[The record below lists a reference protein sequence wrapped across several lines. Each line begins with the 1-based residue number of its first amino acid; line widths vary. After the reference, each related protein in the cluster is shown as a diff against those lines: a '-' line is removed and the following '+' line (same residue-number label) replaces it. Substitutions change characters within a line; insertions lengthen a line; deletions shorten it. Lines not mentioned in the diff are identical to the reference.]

1 MILLYDA
8 GTLDFSTNG
17 VGALSDSA
25 SCKVTEERNGEY
37 ELEMQ
42 YPVSGAHYEEI
53 ALRSI
58 ITAKPTPTGSPQP
71 FRVYQITKPI
81 NGIVTVYAAHISYDL
96 SGVPIG
102 RFEAGSAAAA
112 MSGLDAFAAVEHPF
126 TFWTDKTTEGSFSV
140 KSPASIR
147 SRLGGNEGSILD
159 AYGGEFEFDG
169 FTVRLYQE
177 RGMDRGVSI
186 RYGKN
191 LTDLAQ
197 EENCANVYTGVYPY
211 WTDGESVV
219 ELPEKILYAEG
230 VYNYTR
236 ILTLDLS
243 DAFEEPPGVDN
254 LRKRAERYMEENGI
268 GIPRVSLKL
277 SFVQL
282 EQSEEYKNLAL
293 LERVSL
299 CDTVHVQFPALGVS
313 ASAKCIRTVYDVLL
327 NRFESVEL
335 GDARPTIAD
344 TITAQNKALANV
356 PTPSSMRGAI
366 LNATEIIT
374 GNRGGYVILHSSTG
388 QREPDEI
395 LIMDAPSIEE
405 AVRVWRWNNSGLGYS
420 STGYNGPYGLA
431 MTIDGSIVASFITTG
446 TMSAA
451 RVRTGTLESE
461 DGRVVID
468 LTSGTITIRGA
479 DGSTKLLFDM
489 AGNLSISGHITAT
502 SGSIGAFTIDAG
514 GNLAGAASLKV
525 GGMTFSGNKAA
536 GLKIGVDNLSY
547 VNGQPAGSNDAYFL
561 MVTDTGVMCLADL
574 YIEDG
579 SLVITT
585 PGHAP
590 SQSGTVNVV
599 QITSMGDGLVKY
611 SSPSTSSSNLGICR
625 AGEVYGYTG
634 SLVSSGGLSWINC
647 NRKYTY
653 SSSTARWTA
662 ASVTPF
668 YIPQASGGETF
679 FVFTTVN
686 A

>member
-1 MILLYDA
+1 MILLYESTA
-8 GTLDFSTNG
+8 RDFSTNG
-17 VGALSDSA
+17 LGALSDA
-25 SCKVTEERNGEY
+25 ISCKVAEERNGEY

-42 YPVSGAHYEEI
+42 YPVSGARFSEI
-53 ALRSI
+53 GQRSI
-58 ITAKPTPTGSPQP
+58 ITAKPNPTDDPQP
-71 FRVYQITKPI
+71 FRVYSITKPI
-81 NGIVTVYAAHISYDL
+81 NGVVTVCAAHISYDL
-96 SGVPIG
+96 SGVPVA

-112 MSGLDAFAAVEHPF
+112 MSGLGTFAAVEHPF

-159 AYGGEFEFDG
+159 VYGGEYAFDG

-177 RGMDRGVSI
+177 RGMNRGVSI

-191 LTDLAQ
+191 LTDLEQ

-219 ELPEKILYAEG
+219 ELPEKTLNAEG
-230 VYNYTR
+230 TYDFTR

-243 DAFEEPPGVDN
+243 ADFEEPPTEGD
-254 LRKRAERYMEENGI
+254 LRSRAQRYMEVNRI
-268 GIPRVSLKL
+268 GVPRVSIKL
-277 SFVQL
+277 SYVPL
-282 EQSEEYKNLAL
+282 EQAAEYESLAL
-293 LERVSL
+293 LERVKL
-299 CDTVHVQFPALGVS
+299 CDTVTVQFPALGVS

-327 NRFESVEL
+327 KRFESVEL
-335 GDARPTIAD
+335 GEARPNIAD

-405 AVRVWRWNNSGLGYS
+405 AVQVWRWNNSGLGYS

-431 MTIDGSIVASFITTG
+431 MTIDGSIVASFITAG

-468 LTSGTITIRGA
+468 LTNGTITIRGA
-479 DGSTKLLFDM
+479 DGTTKLLFDM
-489 AGNLSISGHITAT
+489 EGNLSISGHITAT
-502 SGSIGAFTIDAG
+502 SGSIGAFTIDAD

-525 GGMTFSGNKAA
+525 GGITLSDNKAA

-547 VNGQPAGSNDAYFL
+547 VNGQPSGSSDAYFL

-574 YIEDG
+574 YIENG
-579 SLVITT
+579 QLAITT
-585 PGHAP
+585 PGNAP
-590 SQSGTVNVV
+590 SQSGAVNVV

-634 SLVSSGGLSWINC
+634 SLVSSGGLNWINC
-647 NRKYTY
+647 NKKYTY
-653 SSSTARWTA
+653 NSSSARWTA
-662 ASVTPF
+662 TSVTPF